1 MNKQLLSLS
10 LIHSLTNIIKL
21 VINSRNENLPA
32 GLTAGSVGAGANSSA
47 IVTTGETSRWDAR
60 PVTKHNIYKQ
70 YCGELCTKTN
80 VTNESNYDEIIRLA
94 GVHHPAL
101 SLLSSPLSL
110 FSVQI
115 GQLRETRSPLA
126 QITKIQITLVHR

>member
-1 MNKQLLSLS
+1 M
-10 LIHSLTNIIKL
+10 
-21 VINSRNENLPA
+21 
-32 GLTAGSVGAGANSSA
+32 
-47 IVTTGETSRWDAR
+47 TTEETSRWDAR

-80 VTNESNYDEIIRLA
+80 VTNESNCDEINRLA
-94 GVHHPAL
+94 GVHHPA
-101 SLLSSPLSL
+101 LSL